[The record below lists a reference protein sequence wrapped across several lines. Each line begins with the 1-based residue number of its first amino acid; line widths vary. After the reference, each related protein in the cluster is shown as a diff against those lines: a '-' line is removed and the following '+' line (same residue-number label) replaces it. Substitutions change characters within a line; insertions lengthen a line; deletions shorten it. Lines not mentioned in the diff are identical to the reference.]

1 MSKVWRQD
9 RPKLVIESKG
19 GANLGRC
26 YNAQYFEVT
35 STTALCRED
44 LYKLREMGFLG
55 YGQEFH
61 VTGPFSSEPGVPEP
75 TGVDVVQCVD
85 TETGEAPAVN
95 PYSGKPYP
103 DHEFPYYVY
112 KCESRVDSSD

>member
-1 MSKVWRQD
+1 MSHVWKSP
-9 RPKLVIESKG
+9 RPKLVIESRG

-55 YGQEFH
+55 YGQEFR
-61 VTGPFSSEPGVPEP
+61 VSGPFSDEDHEP
-75 TGVDVVQCVD
+75 TGVDVVQCVN
-85 TETGEAPAVN
+85 TETGETPAVN

-112 KCESRVDSSD
+112 RCESRVDSSD